1 MTMKRRTL
9 LILILV
15 VICVISCVLCACN
28 KDDIPGGTPIGW
40 QTYLED
46 VATAIADDIDASG
59 DTVNLNITGSV
70 VINGAYFALTA
81 RANFDSRDHGK
92 SNFAFIMKDGDGEVS
107 FSVISD
113 NVNTYIDIAQNPY
126 IDNAKLKLQETN
138 VFDFVGDLTGDDRE
152 TFIENIKNTFMEFGK
167 TVFNSADVG
176 GDGSR
181 VTFGIDGEGVGTKL
195 QAFFRSLTL
204 IDRDIGNVIKSILGI
219 KDEGILSSLA
229 SAQGKVNFYLSGGSV
244 ERIKTEGL
252 KFNGADSEINLAVDI
267 DGEYDRTV
275 AQLFPK
281 SDVGYKVTK
290 VGSTSL
296 DGAMSLISSNGNKT
310 AVKYDMS
317 MNTNVDLMKLTFN
330 DFDLEKLGEDN
341 FFHFRLSH
349 KCGANCTEY
358 CASRVDGAKGAVIDI
373 AFSPA
378 HFGTSNLYIC
388 LNLRSL
394 MAKSYVEQVARYD
407 RGVSTSSIPEYA
419 MVVIPASNLAGDS
432 AFMRILFQAYSR
444 IMGIEIDGSESV
456 GIGELIDGFDDI
468 PFAKVLFENMFFSED
483 FSIDAL
489 KFKVD
494 QNIYGQARDYDIY
507 KEVVYLKAYDEP
519 EIKSYASALGKD
531 YTAYSWQYE
540 PQKTV
545 DSDGKTYSLNN
556 IYDINGRNLL
566 HGVSE
571 GGEYVPM
578 SDREIEDLIGSAL
591 KLEYAGYGGV
601 ESTAYCEIVG
611 VEDLDPECF
620 DEQEVI
626 LKVKYPNILD
636 YKFEFADIAEKV
648 LEDLFGADS
657 ELFVQKVRAKIRLT
671 RESKN
676 NAFEFR
682 SADTSA
688 KYRLTY
694 NTDVPDMLKATA
706 IINYENGL
714 KKEIVTIGKS
724 ESVIIS
730 SGMFSKQYSITEWG
744 KVTVKF
750 RVAGRSVERYFDVE
764 TPDSF
769 EFVAREAS
777 GEIGKSCYISN
788 YVTLRAQY
796 GQDKV
801 NVKLSLK
808 DFYINSISLDSP
820 SSDWEHYYSYTSK
833 YLVFTKSNDY
843 SVKVKK
849 CGIDFGNLPLHISSA
864 TKRTPTYQYNSGT
877 EPQSVVVKDA
887 RISFAGTITNRTHGD
902 GEDTEYK
909 LEVKVQEGQAT
920 NYGVSFVDADAQSY
934 AVEFSAG
941 GIESEDGK
949 ISIMLPSLI
958 IDPINVRLYVR
969 FNKSGVYRVMIKLN
983 LSTVYQFTVTVL

>member
-1 MTMKRRTL
+1 MTMKRRIL
-9 LILILV
+9 LILILA

-28 KDDIPGGTPIGW
+28 KDDIPGGDPIGW

-46 VATAIADDIDASG
+46 VATAITDDIDASG

-70 VINGAYFALTA
+70 VINGTYFALTA
-81 RANFDSRDHGK
+81 RANFDSRDRSR
-92 SNFAFIMKDGDGEVS
+92 SNFAFIMKDGDGEVA

-138 VFDFVGDLTGDDRE
+138 VFDYLGDLTGDDKEAFIESIRT
-152 TFIENIKNTFMEFGK
+152 TFIEFGK
-167 TVFNSADVG
+167 TVFNSADVS

-181 VTFGIDGEGVGTKL
+181 VTFGINGEGVGTKL
-195 QAFFRSLTL
+195 NGFFRSLTI
-204 IDRDIGNVIKSILGI
+204 IDRDISNVIKSILGI

-244 ERIKTEGL
+244 GRIETEGL
-252 KFNGADSEINLAVDI
+252 KINGADSEIRLTADI
-267 DGEYDRTV
+267 DGEYDQTV

-296 DGAMSLISSNGNKT
+296 DGAMSLVSSNGNRT
-310 AVKYDMS
+310 AVKYNMS
-317 MNTNVDLMKLTFN
+317 MNTNVDLIKLTFSG
-330 DFDLEKLGEDN
+330 FDLDKLGEDN

-349 KCGANCTEY
+349 KCEANCTEY
-358 CASRVDGAKGAVIDI
+358 CASRVDEARGAVIDI
-373 AFSPA
+373 AFSPTR
-378 HFGTSNLYIC
+378 FGTTNLYIC

-394 MAKSYVEQVARYD
+394 LAKSYVERVARYD
-407 RGVSTSSIPEYA
+407 RAVSTSSIPEYA

-432 AFMRILFQAYSR
+432 AFMRMIFQAYSQ
-444 IMGIEIDGSESV
+444 IMGIEIDKSESV
-456 GIGELIDGFDDI
+456 GIGELQNAFADI
-468 PFAKVLFENMFFSED
+468 PFAKALLDNMFFSEE
-483 FSIDAL
+483 FCVDAL

-540 PQKTV
+540 PRKTV
-545 DSDGKTYSLNN
+545 DFDGKTYSLNN
-556 IYDINGRNLL
+556 IYDIGGNNLL
-566 HGVSE
+566 HGVNE
-571 GGEYVPM
+571 AGDYVPM
-578 SDREIEDLIGSAL
+578 SDMEIEDLIGSAL

-601 ESTAYCEIVG
+601 ESTAFCEIVG
-611 VEDLDPECF
+611 VEGLDPDRF

-636 YKFEFADIAEKV
+636 YKFEFVDIAEKV

-657 ELFVQKVRAKIRLT
+657 ELFVQNVRAKIKLT
-671 RESKN
+671 RESKDS
-676 NAFEFR
+676 AFEFR

-688 KYRLTY
+688 KYRLTH
-694 NTDVPDMLKATA
+694 NAGVPDMLKATA
-706 IINYENGL
+706 KINYENGL
-714 KKEIVTIGKS
+714 KKEIVTIGTS

-730 SGMFSKQYSITEWG
+730 SGIFSKQYSITEWG

-764 TPDSF
+764 KPDSF
-769 EFVAREAS
+769 EFVVREAS
-777 GEIGKSCYISN
+777 GEIGESCNIST
-788 YVTLRAQY
+788 YVTLRALY

-801 NVKLSLK
+801 NVKLTLK
-808 DFYINSISLDSP
+808 DFYINNISLDSP
-820 SSDWEHYYSYTSK
+820 SSDWEHYYSYTGK

-843 SVKVKK
+843 SVKVRK
-849 CGIDFGNLPLHISSA
+849 CGIDFGELILHISSA

-887 RISFAGTITNRTHGD
+887 RNSFAGTITNKTHGD

-920 NYGVSFVDADAQSY
+920 NYGVSFNDADAQSY
-934 AVEFSAG
+934 DIEFSAG
-941 GIESEDGK
+941 GIESENGV
-949 ISIMLPSLI
+949 INVVLPSLI

-969 FNKSGVYRVMIKLN
+969 FNESGVYRIMIKLN